1 MDKLGLYTTSKII
14 SLVALLPSAI
24 LGSVDILY
32 KSGDFISGRGT
43 GAVDVIRDTMI
54 ISGVYTAYL
63 LTSTW
68 ERNELLD
75 KYSNTNTD
83 LDYTS
88 QIPKKS
94 KSKVTIDNFLGGEEY
109 TFHKF
114 KDDEEEY
121 LKILSREPKDEDAL
135 WSLATIYFAKKEYNK
150 SLEQLKV
157 LKQINQKFYVW
168 NKIGANFEKLGQ
180 EDDAHKAYAKA
191 NGQKNILKKNISNQ
205 EL

>member
-1 MDKLGLYTTSKII
+1 MDKLGLYTTGKII
-14 SLVALLPSAI
+14 SLVAL
-24 LGSVDILY
+24 
-32 KSGDFISGRGT
+32 
-43 GAVDVIRDTMI
+43 
-54 ISGVYTAYL
+54 L

-135 WSLATIYFAKKEYNK
+135 WSSATIYFAKKEYNK
-150 SLEQLKV
+150 SLEQLIV
-157 LKQINQKFYVW
+157 LK
-168 NKIGANFEKLGQ
+168 
-180 EDDAHKAYAKA
+180 
-191 NGQKNILKKNISNQ
+191 
-205 EL
+205 

>member
-94 KSKVTIDNFLGGEEY
+94 KSKVTIDDFLGGEEY
-109 TFHKF
+109 KF
-114 KDDEEEY
+114 KDEEDY
-121 LKILSREPKDEDAL
+121 LKILS
-135 WSLATIYFAKKEYNK
+135 
-150 SLEQLKV
+150 
-157 LKQINQKFYVW
+157 
-168 NKIGANFEKLGQ
+168 
-180 EDDAHKAYAKA
+180 
-191 NGQKNILKKNISNQ
+191 
-205 EL
+205 

>member
-1 MDKLGLYTTSKII
+1 MDKLGLYTTGKII

-54 ISGVYTAYL
+54 IAGVYTAYL

-94 KSKVTIDNFLGGEEY
+94 KSKVTIDDFLGGDEY
-109 TFHKF
+109 VFHKF
-114 KDDEEEY
+114 EDEEKEY

-135 WSLATIYFAKKEYNK
+135 WNLATIYFDKKEYNK
-150 SLEQLKV
+150 
-157 LKQINQKFYVW
+157 
-168 NKIGANFEKLGQ
+168 
-180 EDDAHKAYAKA
+180 
-191 NGQKNILKKNISNQ
+191 
-205 EL
+205 